1 MIYGKRILQKNA
13 NKEGNLT
20 RKNLVDYF
28 KRHHHASFFEHTERE
43 DGDLGGIFMD
53 ADAMAD
59 ECIELTKDADDDVP
73 MCEPECFDP
82 TYNPTLKGFR
92 YEDLVRMGEKFGDER
107 FKQIEGE
114 EIKVNLGDE
123 KKEEV
128 KKPIRKKIMD
138 NDFYKHSDPLGQP
151 IREPRY

>member
-1 MIYGKRILQKNA
+1 MIYGKNILQKNA
-13 NKEGNLT
+13 NEEGNLN
-20 RKNLVDYF
+20 RRNLVDYF
-28 KRHHHASFFEHTERE
+28 KRYHNTILKKE
-43 DGDLGGIFMD
+43 GDDVSVFD
-53 ADAMAD
+53 AEAMAD
-59 ECIELTKDADDDVP
+59 ECIELTKDIDDDVP

-82 TYNPTLKGFR
+82 TYNPTLTSF
-92 YEDLVRMGEKFGDER
+92 YYSDLVKMGEKFGDER

-128 KKPIRKKIMD
+128 KPIRKKIMD
-138 NDFYKHSDPLGQP
+138 NDFYKHSDPLAQP

>member
-13 NKEGNLT
+13 NEEGNLT
-20 RKNLVDYF
+20 RKHLVDYF
-28 KRHHHASFFEHTERE
+28 KRYHNTIVNKE
-43 DGDLGGIFMD
+43 GDDVSIFD
-53 ADAMAD
+53 AEAMAD
-59 ECIELTKDADDDVP
+59 ECIELTKDTDDNVP
-73 MCEPECFDP
+73 MCEPEFFDP
-82 TYNPTLKGFR
+82 TYNPTLTSF
-92 YEDLVRMGEKFGDER
+92 YYSDLVKMGEKFGDER

-114 EIKVNLGDE
+114 EIKVNLGNE

-138 NDFYKHSDPLGQP
+138 NDFYKNSDPLAQP